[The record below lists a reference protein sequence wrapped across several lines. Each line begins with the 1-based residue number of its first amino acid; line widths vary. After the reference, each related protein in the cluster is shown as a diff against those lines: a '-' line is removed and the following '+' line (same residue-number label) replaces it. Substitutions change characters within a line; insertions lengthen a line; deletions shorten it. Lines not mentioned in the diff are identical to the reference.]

1 MFDNKE
7 FFKNSKNFFLTLLIV
22 SSLFL
27 FFNILN
33 IKQNTS
39 DFLYFIVRPVN
50 SVALVSSS
58 SVKDF
63 VSVFGQVKTLRGE
76 YYDLKEEYL
85 SLKADKNLISVLEEE
100 NYLLKKQLGVLEEGE
115 EFILAEVLFQDWS
128 LRNESLLINKG
139 REHGVEEGDVVV
151 LENMFIGIVN
161 QVEDFNSKV
170 RLPTS
175 KGNSLKVMIVDSEV
189 GDEIQSSLSGIA
201 VGHSN
206 VLKVENIEMQGELEK
221 GFVVLVNDEKVG
233 KQLFLGNVASIEDD
247 PTATF
252 RSCSVNLPVE
262 YTDLKRV
269 FVSKGGLK

>member
-7 FFKNSKNFFLTLLIV
+7 FFKNSKNFFLTLFIL
-22 SSLFL
+22 SFLFL

-33 IKQNTS
+33 IQQNVSETLA
-39 DFLYFIVRPVN
+39 FLARPVN
-50 SVALVSSS
+50 SVALTSSS
-58 SVKDF
+58 SVKGF
-63 VSVFGQVKTLRGE
+63 VSVFGQVKTLRSE
-76 YYDLKEEYL
+76 YYDLKEDHL
-85 SLKADKNLISVLEEE
+85 NLKADKNLISVLKEE
-100 NYLLKKQLGVLEEGE
+100 NYLLKKQLGVLEDE
-115 EFILAEVLFQDWS
+115 EDFILAEVLFQDWS

-139 REHGVEEGDVVV
+139 SEHGVKEGDVVV
-151 LENMFIGIVN
+151 LGNMYIGIVN
-161 QVEDFNSKV
+161 HVESFSSKV

-175 KGNSLKVMIVDSEV
+175 KGNSLKVMIVGSEV
-189 GDEIQSSLSGIA
+189 EDEIQSSLSGIA

-233 KQLFLGNVASIEDD
+233 KQLFLGNVTSIEDD

-269 FVSKGGLK
+269 FVRKGE